1 MIFMSSVSQ
10 STRFL
15 LPQSFCSLPLSTA
28 TFLRRAAL
36 TSESKFSGHIYRSFQ
51 CAKLGHSN

>member
-1 MIFMSSVSQ
+1 MSSVSQ

-28 TFLRRAAL
+28 TFLKRAAL
-36 TSESKFSGHIYRSFQ
+36 TSESKFSGQIYRSFQ
-51 CAKLGHSN
+51 CARTYL